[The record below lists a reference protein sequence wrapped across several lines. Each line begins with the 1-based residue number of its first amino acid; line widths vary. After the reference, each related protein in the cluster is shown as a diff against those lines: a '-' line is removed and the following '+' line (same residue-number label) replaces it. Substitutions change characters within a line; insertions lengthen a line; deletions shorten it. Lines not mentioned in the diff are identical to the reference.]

1 MGNFPILDILKLY
14 FDRFLILRT
23 KDGMPCVHVERIA
36 FLLENSIMY
45 RTIQV
50 FLRQK
55 TYDPKEIIVSCA
67 HSNRAERAV
76 RKFEEIGYEEGPS
89 PSKDILVREGQVLE
103 LSFRGNIQCQENRG
117 NLKLLFN
124 THIRSRL
131 DFSVEEIEK
140 FAQKSFHTYRGFLQI
155 YSEITNRNLHQ
166 SDHQT
171 PGAPKKPPLV
181 EIQRERQLL
190 SELLINIPKVSYYIM
205 KSGTMSVIFYQR

>member
-1 MGNFPILDILKLY
+1 MFVDVFVCQWHIIAYLKVCFYRCIHVSMTYHWVFKDIFWGCIFGNDISLGHY
-14 FDRFLILRT
+14 W
-23 KDGMPCVHVERIA
+23 
-36 FLLENSIMY
+36 Y
-45 RTIQV
+45 
-50 FLRQK
+50 
-55 TYDPKEIIVSCA
+55 PKEIIVSCA

-103 LSFRGNIQCQENRG
+103 LSFRGNIQCQENSG

-131 DFSVEEIEK
+131 AFSAEEIEK

-155 YSEITNRNLHQ
+155 YSEITNRNLHP

-190 SELLINIPKVSYYIM
+190 SEHSSRLCTGYSM
-205 KSGTMSVIFYQR
+205 KSGLR